1 MADNQDVNVTA
12 TENLVP
18 AATEVFQNEVESVAY
33 SADDL
38 AKAREQEKA
47 KLYPQMEKMKE
58 ELATLKKARE
68 EELAKEAERANARA
82 AKKAEEAAKA
92 KQKEEE
98 ELSVKELLTKK
109 EQEWQSQ
116 LENERLERERAF
128 ALLEQE
134 REFQELIIIVKD
146 RLEQE
151 RDSIVPE
158 LIDLISGN
166 TKDEI
171 EQSITMLK
179 EKVCKH
185 FFVCTSR
192 RCKQQSNKWQELES
206 QAPAA
211 GPLDNDSSQQSYT
224 LLIQFR
230 DLSMADYAKQRAKLL
245 GTAASNRGQGL
256 FDPLIPSKTN

>member
-1 MADNQDVNVTA
+1 MADNQDVSVA
-12 TENLVP
+12 ENLVP

-68 EELAKEAERANARA
+68 EEAAKEAEREAKRA
-82 AKKAEEAAKA
+82 AKEAEKAAKA

-98 ELSVKELLTKK
+98 ELSVKELLSKK
-109 EQEWQSQ
+109 EQEFQSQ
-116 LENERLERERAF
+116 LDAERLERERAF

-134 REFQELIIIVKD
+134 RKFQELTNYRQS

-166 TKDEI
+166 SKDEI
-171 EQSITMLK
+171 EQSIATLK
-179 EKVCKH
+179 DKSSGIMQDVQQA
-185 FFVCTSR
+185 TANA
-192 RCKQQSNKWQELES
+192 KQSMVGARVT
-206 QAPAA
+206 APAS
-211 GPLDNDSSQQSYT
+211 GPLDNDSEQQSYT
-224 LLIQFR
+224 PDSIR
-230 DLSMADYAKQRAKLL
+230 DMSLADYAKQRAKLL

-256 FDPLIPSKTN
+256 FG

>member
-1 MADNQDVNVTA
+1 MADNQDVSVA
-12 TENLVP
+12 ENLVP

-68 EELAKEAERANARA
+68 EEAAKEAEREAKRA
-82 AKKAEEAAKA
+82 AKEAEKAAKA

-98 ELSVKELLTKK
+98 ELSVKELLSKK
-109 EQEWQSQ
+109 EQEWESR
-116 LENERLERERAF
+116 LEAERLERERAF
-128 ALLEQE
+128 AMLEKE
-134 REFQELIIIVKD
+134 REFQELNNYRQG

-151 RDSIVPE
+151 RDNIVPE

-171 EQSITMLK
+171 EQSISMLK
-179 EKVCKH
+179 EKSASISSSVQQAMQ
-185 FFVCTSR
+185 TA
-192 RCKQQSNKWQELES
+192 KQQMAGTRITN
-206 QAPAA
+206 PAA
-211 GPLDNDSSQQSYT
+211 GPLDNDSSQQSLT
-224 LLIQFR
+224 PDSIR
-230 DLSMADYAKQRAKLL
+230 DLSMAEYAKQRAKLL

-256 FDPLIPSKTN
+256 FDR

>member
-1 MADNQDVNVTA
+1 MADNQDVSVA
-12 TENLVP
+12 ENLVP
-18 AATEVFQNEVESVAY
+18 AATEVFQNEVESVAD

-68 EELAKEAERANARA
+68 EEAAKEAEREAKRA
-82 AKKAEEAAKA
+82 AKEAEKAAKA

-98 ELSVKELLTKK
+98 ELSVKELLSKK
-109 EQEWQSQ
+109 EQEWESR
-116 LENERLERERAF
+116 LEAERLERERAF
-128 ALLEQE
+128 AMLEKE
-134 REFQELIIIVKD
+134 REFQELNNYRQG

-151 RDSIVPE
+151 RDNIVPE

-171 EQSITMLK
+171 EQSISMLK
-179 EKVCKH
+179 EKSASISSSVQQAMQ
-185 FFVCTSR
+185 TA
-192 RCKQQSNKWQELES
+192 KQQMAGTRITN
-206 QAPAA
+206 PAA
-211 GPLDNDSSQQSYT
+211 GPLDNDSSQQSLT
-224 LLIQFR
+224 PDSIR
-230 DLSMADYAKQRAKLL
+230 DLSMAEYAKQRAKLL

-256 FDPLIPSKTN
+256 FDR